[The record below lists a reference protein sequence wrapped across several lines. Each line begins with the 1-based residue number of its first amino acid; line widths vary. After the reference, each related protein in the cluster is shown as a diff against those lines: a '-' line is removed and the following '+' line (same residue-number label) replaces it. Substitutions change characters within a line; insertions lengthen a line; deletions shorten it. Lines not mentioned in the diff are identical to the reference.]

1 MHVKDPG
8 LSCCAYFPRRRMLFQ
23 PKQVFHTAKMLFS
36 RENKQYLFRSL
47 ACPGPHL
54 ASLLGKPV
62 PGATGKDRPCRRWAR
77 PLAALCCGTRGGR
90 EVRTCPRRRFR
101 RCFGSGGHGEA
112 PQQPKNVSLQQQ
124 VLPRLHLWPEDVMN
138 GCRPVQHSQMPPCHL
153 LGVSEAV

>member
-1 MHVKDPG
+1 MHMENPG
-8 LSCCAYFPRRRMLFQ
+8 LSCCAYFPRRCMLFQ

-36 RENKQYLFRSL
+36 RENKQYLFLSL

-54 ASLLGKPV
+54 AFLLRQASSWSPWKGQALQAVGQAPGCSLLWD
-62 PGATGKDRPCRRWAR
+62 TRWQRSKD
-77 PLAALCCGTRGGR
+77 L
-90 EVRTCPRRRFR
+90 PRRRFR

-112 PQQPKNVSLQQQ
+112 PQQPQNVSLHQQ

-138 GCRPVQHSQMPPCHL
+138 GCRPEQHSQMPPCHL